1 MRKIAISLGD
11 INGIGPEIA
20 LKAHDEISKFVVP
33 IYCINKDLLSLVAK
47 KLNLSIPSDMKFY
60 ECGECFDI
68 KSGKISKK
76 SGKFSFDSFK
86 NAIKLAKKGKVDA
99 ITTLP
104 INKEAW
110 SKAKVPFVGHTDYL
124 KHKFKKDAIMML
136 GCDKLFVALFTDH
149 MALSKVSKE
158 IKSKKFYKFLISLQ
172 KCTKFEKIGVLGF
185 NPHASDNGVLGGKEE
200 NEIKIAIEKANIYF
214 KKDIF
219 IGPLVPDAAF
229 NPSSLKN
236 LNRLVAIYHDQGLA
250 PLKALYFDKSINVSL
265 NLPIIRTS
273 VDHGTAFNIAY
284 KGIADTSSYIEA
296 IKFAVKLCDS

>member
-20 LKAHDEISKFVVP
+20 LKTHEEISKFMVP
-33 IYCINKDLLSLVAK
+33 IYCINKELLSSVAK

-68 KSGKISKK
+68 KPGKISKK

-86 NAIKLAKKGKVDA
+86 NAIKLAKKGKADA

-124 KHKFKKDAIMML
+124 RHKFKKDAIMML
-136 GCDKLFVALFTDH
+136 GCNELFVALFTDH
-149 MALSKVSKE
+149 IPLGKVSKQ
-158 IKSKKFYKFLISLQ
+158 IKSKKFYKFLISLH

-200 NEIKIAIEKANIYF
+200 SEIKIAINRANRYF

-229 NPSSLKN
+229 NPSSLKK
-236 LNRLVAIYHDQGLA
+236 LNKIAAIYHDQGLT

-296 IKFAVKLCDS
+296 IKFAVKLCES